1 MDEYERLKAQKE
13 EMLKRHESAK
23 DKCIADLET
32 EVKHLRD
39 GLREAVY
46 VWKQKCE
53 KQQERISTLEAA
65 LRKIADI
72 IEEILDIRPA
82 PAD

>member
-46 VWKQKCE
+46 VP
-53 KQQERISTLEAA
+53 TEASA
-65 LRKIADI
+65 WR
-72 IEEILDIRPA
+72 
-82 PAD
+82 

>member
-32 EVKHLRD
+32 
-39 GLREAVY
+39 EAVY

-72 IEEILDIRPA
+72 IEEILDIREA
-82 PAD
+82 PPD